1 MSQPVMVDRVARFLE
16 ATSVSRETQTMDEL
30 SQRMGDGEGLP
41 AICKGWD
48 VPYSRM
54 LSWLMADE
62 KRYAVYER
70 ALEVAAHALIAETVA
85 IADEQAE
92 VVKRDGSTYDPD
104 VARDKLRVDTRFKK
118 AQFHAREKYGE
129 KAQQGVVL
137 PHVQINIGVRVAP
150 GQPGNGTHAAEA
162 DVGMYRAVEQQP
174 DSGAVPEV
182 DDGI

>member
-1 MSQPVMVDRVARFLE
+1 MVDRVARFLE
-16 ATSVSRETQTMDEL
+16 AISVSRETQTMDEI

-70 ALEVAAHALIAETVA
+70 ALEVAAHALVSEGVG
-85 IADEQAE
+85 IADAAE
-92 VVKRDGSTYDPD
+92 D
-104 VARDKLRVDTRFKK
+104 VPKARLQVDTRFRT

-129 KAQQGVVL
+129 KAQQGAVL
-137 PHVQINIGVRVAP
+137 PHVQINIGVRTIAP
-150 GQPGNGTHAAEA
+150 P
-162 DVGMYRAVEQQP
+162 
-174 DSGAVPEV
+174 PEGSV
-182 DDGI
+182 TVNQEGEIDDGI

>member
-1 MSQPVMVDRVARFLE
+1 MVDRVARFLE
-16 ATSVSRETQTMDEL
+16 ATSVSRETQTMDEI

-62 KRYAVYER
+62 KRYAAYER
-70 ALEVAAHALIAETVA
+70 ALEVAAHALVS
-85 IADEQAE
+85 E
-92 VVKRDGSTYDPD
+92 VVPLVDASDDTPK
-104 VARDKLRVDTRFKK
+104 ARVQMDARFRT

-129 KAQQGVVL
+129 KAQQAAVL
-137 PHVQINIGVRVAP
+137 PHVQINIGVR
-150 GQPGNGTHAAEA
+150 
-162 DVGMYRAVEQQP
+162 
-174 DSGAVPEV
+174 SGAGGAPAVTVEGEV

>member
-1 MSQPVMVDRVARFLE
+1 
-16 ATSVSRETQTMDEL
+16 MDEI

-48 VPYSRM
+48 VPYSRV

-70 ALEVAAHALIAETVA
+70 ALEVAAHALVSEGVG
-85 IADEQAE
+85 IADAA
-92 VVKRDGSTYDPD
+92 KD
-104 VARDKLRVDTRFKK
+104 VPKARLQVDTRFRT

-129 KAQQGVVL
+129 KAQQAAVL

-150 GQPGNGTHAAEA
+150 GQTGNGTHAAGAAA

-174 DSGAVPEV
+174 DSGSVPEV